1 MNIAVLKKIFGNQ
14 SKAKKIEDKYRVAA
28 FIVNYNMPE
37 RADELA
43 DYIKNKINWPVDVYL
58 VDNGSDISKLAK
70 NTNVILKKNVQT
82 CNGWL
87 KGLRAADKSNKKY
100 FAYWFLITSAR
111 FIGGDPL
118 KSMIEVL
125 IDDKNAVGVHP
136 SLTLES
142 TTAWNHLINR
152 KTMKIRRTWMID
164 NIASLYRASW
174 FNKIGRFDRK
184 MIYAWGIDLETCYLA
199 RKQNKSLWIDDRVMI
214 EKVTD
219 IGYKMNRMNMTSN
232 ERASRAEKNMR
243 EILNIKYGNDYWNIM
258 LNDGVA
264 EEWR

>member
-1 MNIAVLKKIFGNQ
+1 MNISVLKNIFGNQ
-14 SKAKKIEDKYRVAA
+14 NKDKNFEDKYKVAA

-37 RADELA
+37 RADKLA
-43 DYIKNKINWPVDVYL
+43 HYIKKTINWPVDVYL
-58 VDNGSDISKLAK
+58 VDNGSDISKPAK
-70 NTNVILKKNVQT
+70 NTNVLLKKNVQT

-87 KGLRAADKSNKKY
+87 EGLKAADKSGRKY

-136 SLTLES
+136 SLTPES

-174 FNKIGRFDRK
+174 FNEIGRFDRK

-199 RKQNKSLWIDDRVMI
+199 RKQNKSIWIDDKVMV

-232 ERASRAEKNMR
+232 ERSTRAEQNMR
-243 EILNIKYGNDYWNIM
+243 EILEEKYGANYWDLMINDY
-258 LNDGVA
+258 VK